1 MVSSTATARAALK
14 LVVILLP
21 REHAATE
28 TSAASQMGRVVGK
41 TARKWLSQRS
51 EAIGVRRKTS

>member
-14 LVVILLP
+14 LAAILLL

-28 TSAASQMGRVVGK
+28 RTASSQMVRVVGK
-41 TARKWLSQRS
+41 TARKWLSQRFK
-51 EAIGVRRKTS
+51 II